1 MLTSR
6 LPLLALLACLAAM
19 FVAGPAQAQTTTTPL
34 TKTVAMTGKA
44 ANGKAFKGKFT
55 INSFKSVGGKTYAVG
70 VLTGTVKN
78 RKVTRNVSIPAKASE
93 AAAPT
98 PAGTTPPVPGA
109 RAAQLPPQQPGSC
122 RVLNLVLGPLDL
134 NLLGLRVELNQVNLR
149 ITAVPSTLPGG
160 GLLGDLLCGITNL
173 LNPSSLLGNQLSQIL
188 NAILAL
194 VPTTPAAR

>member
-44 ANGKAFKGKFT
+44 ANGKAFKGKFAIT
-55 INSFKSVGGKTYAVG
+55 GFKAVGGKTYAVG

-78 RKVTRNVSIPAKASE
+78 RKVTRNVSIPAKLTGE
-93 AAAPT
+93 APA
-98 PAGTTPPVPGA
+98 PAGTTPPVTGA
-109 RAAQLPPQQPGSC
+109 RTAQLPPQQPGSC

>member
-44 ANGKAFKGKFT
+44 ANGKAFKGKFA
-55 INSFKSVGGKTYAVG
+55 ISNFKSVGGKTYAVG
-70 VLTGTVKN
+70 TLTGTVKN
-78 RKVTRNVSIPAKASE
+78 RKVTRIVSIPAKLTGE
-93 AAAPT
+93 AP
-98 PAGTTPPVPGA
+98 PRRQTPPLPGA
-109 RAAQLPPQQPGSC
+109 RSAQLPPQQPGTC

-149 ITAVPSTLPGG
+149 ITAVPSTVPGG

>member
-19 FVAGPAQAQTTTTPL
+19 FVAGPAQAQTTTPL
-34 TKTVAMTGKA
+34 TKTVAVTGKA
-44 ANGKAFKGKFT
+44 ANGKAFKGKFA
-55 INSFKSVGGKTYAVG
+55 ISNFKAVGGKTYAVG
-70 VLTGTVKN
+70 TLTGTVKN
-78 RKVTRNVSIPAKASE
+78 RKVTRIVSIPAKLTGE
-93 AAAPT
+93 APA
-98 PAGTTPPVPGA
+98 PAGTTPPLPGA
-109 RAAQLPPQQPGSC
+109 RTAQLPPQQLGSC

-134 NLLGLRVELNQVNLR
+134 DLLGLRVELNQVNLR

-173 LNPSSLLGNQLSQIL
+173 LNPSSLLGNQLGQIL

-194 VPTTPAAR
+194 IPTTPAAR

>member
-34 TKTVAMTGKA
+34 TKTIAVTGKA
-44 ANGKAFKGKFT
+44 ANGKAFKGKFA
-55 INSFKSVGGKTYAVG
+55 ISNFKAVGGRTYAVG
-70 VLTGTVKN
+70 TLTGTVKN
-78 RKVTRNVSIPAKASE
+78 RKVTRIVSIPAKLTGE
-93 AAAPT
+93 APA
-98 PAGTTPPVPGA
+98 PAGTTLPATGA
-109 RAAQLPPQQPGSC
+109 RTAQLPPQQPGSC